1 MINPFEQELP
11 REGVVN
17 SEIEIN
23 GPEFLLS
30 DQGLYDQEPFKSIM
44 EKVSAGRKIEPAPLG
59 RILSDIGAAYARNP
73 RYEESGDSRVNA
85 WFTDYMS
92 LRNMAKEAYNLKT
105 SNIAEVQNCTGA
117 TRDMLVQ
124 LEDYPFWFKYL
135 ARIGEFYYKDGSVKP
150 STKSNPKIQT
160 PSYGK
165 FLEDYVIEH
174 KRIQEIRGRQLLYGI
189 DEVFS
194 PDGFR
199 TPGSL
204 VARKWRVRSNLRS
217 ER

>member
-1 MINPFEQELP
+1 MINPLEQESK

-44 EKVSAGRKIEPAPLG
+44 EKVSTEHEIDPVPLG
-59 RILSDIGAAYARNP
+59 GILSGIGAAYARNP
-73 RYEESGDSRVNA
+73 KYEESGDSRVNV
-85 WFTDYMS
+85 WFTDSMS
-92 LRNMAKEAYNLKT
+92 LRNTAKEAYNLKT
-105 SNIAEVQNCTGA
+105 SDSAKIKNCTDA

-124 LEDYPFWFKYL
+124 LEACPFWFKYL
-135 ARIGEFYYKDGSVKP
+135 ARIGEFYYKDGSAKP

-165 FLEDYVIEH
+165 FLEEYVIEH

-204 VARKWRVRSNLRS
+204 AARKWRVRSNLRS